1 MTLSTDNNLY
11 FHLRSGF
18 AKHDA
23 PCLIL
28 PDDSIITYGQARKR
42 IGQYAAAFKT
52 LGLGREDRVTVQV
65 EKSIESL
72 FLYLG
77 VIQAGGTYNPLNTAY
92 TQTELE
98 YFISDAQPH
107 IVVCNPKIEN
117 STKDIATRH
126 GVKHVLCL
134 NSTGAGSASDLADN
148 TETTDDIVAVEP
160 DDVAS
165 IIYTSGTTGRS
176 KGAMLTHKNLTSN
189 AHTLHQYWQF
199 VPGDVLLHA
208 LPIYHVHGLFIACHC
223 ALLNGSPMYFMAKFD
238 LDNVLER
245 LPTST
250 VMMGVPTF
258 YTRLLGDER
267 FTKQLTANMRLF
279 ISGSAPLLAET
290 HIEFEKRTGHRIL
303 ERYGMTEAG
312 MITSNPYDGERKAG
326 TVGFALPGVK
336 ARIADEN
343 GKILTTGEI
352 GVLEIK
358 GPNVFK
364 GYRNMPE
371 KTAEEFRADGFFIT
385 GDIAT
390 MDEEGRI
397 AIVGRGKDLIISG
410 GLNIYPKEIE
420 AEIDEL
426 DGVIESA
433 VIGVPHPDFGESVVA
448 VIVARSGATLD
459 QSDINNALDGTLAR
473 FKLPR
478 QVFFVDE
485 LPRNTMGKVQ
495 KNVLRQQHKDLFTT
509 E

>member
-1 MTLSTDNNLY
+1 MTLSTDHNLY

-18 AKHDA
+18 AGDDA

-28 PDDSIITYGQARKR
+28 PDASIITYGQARIR
-42 IGQYAAAFKT
+42 IGQYAAAFKA
-52 LGLGREDRVTVQV
+52 LGLNREDRVTVQA
-65 EKSIESL
+65 EKSNESL

-92 TQTELE
+92 TKSELE

-107 IVVCNPKIEN
+107 IVVCDPKNED
-117 STKDIATRH
+117 STKELAARYD
-126 GVKHVLCL
+126 VKHVLSL
-134 NSTGAGSASDLADN
+134 DSSGAGSASYLADKA
-148 TETTDDIVAVEP
+148 ETTDDIVAVGEN
-160 DDVAS
+160 DVAS

-176 KGAMLTHKNLTSN
+176 KGAMLTHNNLTSN
-189 AHTLHQYWQF
+189 AHTLHKYWQF

-208 LPIYHVHGLFIACHC
+208 LPIYHVHGLFVACHC
-223 ALLNGSPMYFMAKFD
+223 ALLNGSPMYFMARFD
-238 LDNVLER
+238 LDKVLER

-258 YTRLLGDER
+258 YTRLLRDER

-290 HIEFEKRTGHRIL
+290 HVEFEQRTGHRIL

-312 MITSNPYDGERKAG
+312 MITSNPYEGERVAG

-343 GKILTTGEI
+343 GEMLKAGEI

-371 KTAEEFRADGFFIT
+371 KTAEEFRPDGFFIT

-420 AEIDEL
+420 SKIDDL
-426 DGVIESA
+426 ASVTESA

-448 VIVARSGATLD
+448 VVVAKPGANPS
-459 QSDINNALDGTLAR
+459 QSDIINSLDGTLAR
-473 FKLPR
+473 FKLPKH
-478 QVFFVDE
+478 VFFVEE

-495 KNVLRQQHKDLFTT
+495 KNVLREQHCDLFST
-509 E
+509 

>member
-1 MTLSTDNNLY
+1 MTLSPNNNLY
-11 FHLRSGF
+11 AHLRGGF
-18 AKHDA
+18 ACDDA

-28 PDDSIITYGQARKR
+28 PDNSIITYGAARKR
-42 IGQYAAAFKT
+42 IGQYATALKD
-52 LGLGREDRVTVQV
+52 LGLKRQDRVSVQA

-92 TQTELE
+92 TQSELE

-107 IVVCNPKIEN
+107 VVVCDPKTETG
-117 STKDIATRH
+117 TKEIASRYN
-126 GVKHVLCL
+126 VKHVLCL
-134 NSTGAGSASDLADN
+134 DSEGAGSACDLASGADSS
-148 TETTDDIVAVEP
+148 DDIVAVNE
-160 DDVAS
+160 DDVAA

-176 KGAMLTHKNLTSN
+176 KGAMLTHNNLISN
-189 AHTLHQYWQF
+189 ARVLHEYWQF

-208 LPIYHVHGLFIACHC
+208 LPIYHVHGLFVACHC
-223 ALLNGSPMYFMAKFD
+223 ALLNGSPMYFMAKFEID
-238 LDNVLER
+238 KVLER
-245 LPTST
+245 LATST

-258 YTRLLGDER
+258 YTRLLSDDR
-267 FTKQLTANMRLF
+267 FTKKLCANMRLF

-290 HIEFEKRTGHRIL
+290 HIEFEQRTGHRIL

-312 MITSNPYDGERKAG
+312 MVTSNPYDGERVAG
-326 TVGFALPGVK
+326 TVGFALPGVE

-343 GKILTTGEI
+343 GKILKPGDI

-390 MDEEGRI
+390 MDEDGRV
-397 AIVGRGKDLIISG
+397 AIVGRNKDMIISG

-426 DGVIESA
+426 NGVTETA

-448 VIVARSGATLD
+448 VVVAKPGYELSQNDILD
-459 QSDINNALDGTLAR
+459 PLDGKLAR
-473 FKLPR
+473 FKLPKR
-478 QVFFVDE
+478 VFFVDE

-495 KNVLRQQHKDLFTT
+495 KNVLREQHKDLFST
-509 E
+509 

>member
-1 MTLSTDNNLY
+1 MTLSSDNNLY
-11 FHLRSGF
+11 AHLS
-18 AKHDA
+18 AKFGGDEA

-28 PDDSIITYGQARKR
+28 PDDSIITYDQARKR
-42 IGQYAAAFKT
+42 IGQYASALTA
-52 LGLGREDRVTVQV
+52 LGLKREDRVTVQV

-92 TQTELE
+92 TQSELA
-98 YFISDAQPH
+98 YFISDAQPS
-107 IVVCNPKIEN
+107 IVVCDP
-117 STKDIATRH
+117 ATEEDTRKLAEQY

-134 NSTGAGSASDLADN
+134 DETGAGSACELADSS
-148 TETTDDIVAVEP
+148 TTTNAIVAVAE

-189 AHTLHQYWQF
+189 GHTLHEYWQF
-199 VPGDVLLHA
+199 RPGDVLLHA

-223 ALLNGSPMYFMAKFD
+223 ALLNGSPMYFMPKFD
-238 LDNVLER
+238 IDAVIKR
-245 LPTST
+245 IPTST

-258 YTRLLGDER
+258 YTRLLKDER
-267 FTKQLTANMRLF
+267 FTKELTTNMRLF

-290 HIEFEKRTGHRIL
+290 HVDFEQRTGHRIL

-312 MITSNPYDGERKAG
+312 MITSNPYDGERVAG
-326 TVGFALPGVK
+326 TVGFALPGID
-336 ARIADEN
+336 ARVVDEA
-343 GKILTTGEI
+343 GTVLKPGDI
-352 GVLEIK
+352 GILEIK

-371 KTAEEFRADGFFIT
+371 KTAEEFRADGYFIT

-390 MDEEGRI
+390 MDTQGRV

-420 AEIDEL
+420 GEID
-426 DGVIESA
+426 DHVAVTESA

-448 VIVARSGATLD
+448 VVVAADGANPTQD
-459 QSDINNALDGTLAR
+459 TIINSLDGKLAR
-473 FKLPR
+473 FKIPR
-478 QVFFVDE
+478 RVFFVDE
-485 LPRNTMGKVQ
+485 LPRNAMGKVQ
-495 KNVLRQQHKDLFTT
+495 KNLLRDLHKDLFST
-509 E
+509 